1 MTKRPCPFEDHS
13 IQFKTHVGEKEV
25 NMGVKRE
32 ENMKAVYEKTLTM
45 LFNGSKNLSN
55 NNTVDRM
62 EEGELDSSQRPS
74 TQSSA
79 TSLRQMVF
87 TPHGLLRL
95 CKPQPIQD
103 SRASGVGNA
112 SRCIGCKQT
121 IMLSRPRCDYCDNCL
136 CDSCVRC
143 CISCRGE
150 FCPNCSIFTYY
161 QQKQGALC
169 YNCCQ

>member
-32 ENMKAVYEKTLTM
+32 ENMKAVY
-45 LFNGSKNLSN
+45 
-55 NNTVDRM
+55 DRM